1 MTNDFPILEVE
12 GLTVYQGNYLAV
24 RDVSFELL
32 PRTNTAI
39 VGPNGAGKST
49 LVQAVLDLIPRSAGK
64 IEIFG
69 RPISK
74 LGHLRHQ
81 LGYIPQHFIFDRSFP
96 ISVSELVGLGWV
108 KEGTTRSPLAPLKKG
123 GTLIDPPLQ
132 KGGTLIDPP
141 LQKGGTLIDPPLQKG
156 GTLIASLKK
165 GGTFIAPLFKG
176 GLGGSRREKAAA
188 VDAALQR
195 TDVYHLRNQAIGTL
209 SGGQLKR
216 VLLAYCLVMPRKLLV
231 LDEAFAGVDVQ
242 GMADFYT
249 LLNELKQEE
258 GWAVLQVSHD
268 IDMVSRYCDRVIC
281 LNQTIVCTGVP
292 EIALSPQNLLA
303 TYGPGFSHYQHHH

>member
-1 MTNDFPILEVE
+1 MTNDIPVLKVE
-12 GLTVYQGNYLAV
+12 GLTVYQGKTTAV

-49 LVQAVLDLIPRSAGK
+49 LVQAILDLIPRSSGI

-69 RPISK
+69 RPITR

-81 LGYIPQHFIFDRSFP
+81 LGYMPQNFIFDRSFP

-108 KEGTTRSPLAPLKKG
+108 KKEDKGDREDKGTRGTRGQGGQGDKGDKG
-123 GTLIDPPLQ
+123 GQ
-132 KGGTLIDPP
+132 GG
-141 LQKGGTLIDPPLQKG
+141 
-156 GTLIASLKK
+156 
-165 GGTFIAPLFKG
+165 
-176 GLGGSRREKAAA
+176 EKSFFYRLWKQDSEKSVA
-188 VDAALQR
+188 VAEALQR
-195 TDVYHLRNQAIGTL
+195 TDAYHLRNQAIGTL

-216 VLLAYCLVMPRKLLV
+216 VLLAYCLVIPRRLLV

-242 GMADFYT
+242 GAADFYA

-258 GWAVLQVSHD
+258 GWTVLQISHD
-268 IDMVSRYCDRVIC
+268 IDMVSRHCDRVLC
-281 LNQTIVCTGVP
+281 LNQTIVCTGKP
-292 EIALSPQNLLA
+292 EIALSPENLLA
-303 TYGPGFSHYQHHH
+303 TYSPLFSRYHHQHN